1 MPFPNYESIDKE
13 REFELLQ
20 NGLRTQLELAMKSGK
35 ALVEEHREKV
45 AYSLLSGGVHLIP
58 SDYLTDNQFVV
69 SRGVYEAAKRLC
81 SEDRTGVRR

>member
-1 MPFPNYESIDKE
+1 MPVPNYESINKD

-20 NGLRTQLELAMKSGK
+20 NGLRTQLEIAMKSGK
-35 ALVEEHREKV
+35 ALVEEHRERV

-58 SDYLTDNQFVV
+58 SDNLTDSQFVV

-81 SEDRTGVRR
+81 SEDGRGVPR